1 MPATV
6 SSTVSLFAGSV
17 PVYETTAGFAFVMP
31 ALVLNYFGQGALLL
45 AEPGA
50 IESPF
55 YHLAPDWAL
64 VPMVILSTL
73 ATVIASQAE
82 RQQRQTE
89 QQQQQTEPVGKLYTR
104 DEFRK
109 LLMGKTM
116 DEVLKAIGKP
126 ESTSDTPDR
135 NPTWYYKNITH
146 DPLTKETDSTTY
158 VDFRR
163 GRVEDVRF

>member
-1 MPATV
+1 MGRRRDDDDEGYDDRPASRSQGGTPV
-6 SSTVSLFAGSV
+6 AVWVLLGVAVAG
-17 PVYETTAGFAFVMP
+17 A
-31 ALVLNYFGQGALLL
+31 GAL
-45 AEPGA
+45 
-50 IESPF
+50 
-55 YHLAPDWAL
+55 AL
-64 VPMVILSTL
+64 GVV
-73 ATVIASQAE
+73 AVIASQAE